1 MGETAPH
8 PRDSHELLGAER
20 AEQSF
25 LDAMARGRL
34 HHAWLIVGPV
44 GVGKATFAYRAAR
57 RLLGAAPASAHGLLG
72 ASPDDPV
79 SRLITARAHP
89 DLLALQLDPED
100 GKSRKQ
106 IPVEEARGLPEF
118 FAKTPAIAPWRVAI
132 VDTADDLNPH
142 GANAVLKIL
151 EEPPERGIIFLIS
164 HRPGALLPTIRSRCR
179 MLRLTAP
186 DEGET
191 AAWLHEKAGSGADEA
206 RRLSAMAGG
215 APGRAWRLAGL
226 DALAADEA
234 AGDILASLPSPDPAA
249 MLALAE
255 GFRGAEG
262 AERFALLFERLAE
275 RVHAMAAER
284 ALAGEGEGLEGWAE
298 AYETLIDL
306 PRAAEGVNLDRADV
320 FYTALA
326 RLAAQPC

>member
-1 MGETAPH
+1 VSEALPH
-8 PRDSHELLGAER
+8 PRETHELLGAAR
-20 AEQSF
+20 AEQAF
-25 LDAMARGRL
+25 VDAMARGRL
-34 HHAWLIVGPV
+34 HHAWLLAGPA

-57 RLLGAAPASAHGLLG
+57 RLLGAAPAPAHGLLG
-72 ASPDDPV
+72 ASPDDHV
-79 SRLITARAHP
+79 SRLIVSRAHP
-89 DLLALQLDPED
+89 DLLVLQRDPED

-132 VDTADDLNPH
+132 VDTADDLNPS
-142 GANAVLKIL
+142 GANAVLKTL

-164 HRPGALLPTIRSRCR
+164 HRPGALLPTLRSRCR
-179 MLRLTAP
+179 MLRLAP
-186 DEGET
+186 PGEAET
-191 AAWLHEKAGSGADEA
+191 AAWLEDKAAIGAEEA

-234 AGDILASLPSPDPAA
+234 AGEILASLPRPDPAA

-262 AERFALLFERLAE
+262 AERFALLFERLADK
-275 RVHAMAAER
+275 VHAMAAGR
-284 ALAGEGEGLEGWAE
+284 ALAGEGDGLDGWAE
-298 AYETLIDL
+298 TYETLIDL
-306 PRAAEGVNLDRADV
+306 PRAAEAVNLDRADV